1 MAPRDAA
8 LLANTLSFVLS
19 LLIAVWY
26 VVPWLRTRSRPTALT
41 ALLWFHAFRYVA
53 LELFSAQKAGLPI
66 GNTLRDE
73 IAYGDLAGSAL
84 AVIAIV
90 ALRYRWRGAVAL
102 TWLFVVATLVDLSNA
117 LVGGIGQQMMAEVH
131 DVPWLI
137 LCFYVPALWTSLGLI
152 VWQLVTRSR
161 EPLA

>member
-117 LVGGIGQQMMAEVH
+117 LVSGIGQQMMAEVH